1 MVPLRNRSASAL
13 ILVLAMVAL
22 LSAVVLAFFSSATTE
37 RTTAHNQAASE
48 AARHLANNASQIVM
62 AKIADATKGGTAAAP
77 LAWASQ
83 PGMIRTYDTA
93 GNAYQFHKL
102 YSAANMTVSSFS
114 LADDL
119 PPSNWKNSPGVWT
132 DLNSPAPDS
141 SGTLNYPILDP
152 AAVSGTTSVK
162 PTGFSINASVVGYT
176 GGNASS
182 TNNPAPMPV
191 RWLYQL
197 QDGTLVPGTG
207 TGNTTTVS
215 GATASQPHRGPHR
228 LLGG

>member
-1 MVPLRNRSASAL
+1 VIWAEVMGIQKSGFHLADHFSTFRKISAPFSETHTTPAFRNRSASAL

-83 PGMIRTYDTA
+83 PGMIRTYDA
-93 GNAYQFHKL
+93 SGNAYQFHKL

-119 PPSNWKNSPGVWT
+119 PPSNWKQA
-132 DLNSPAPDS
+132 PACGQTS
-141 SGTLNYPILDP
+141 TLLHRIP
-152 AAVSGTTSVK
+152 
-162 PTGFSINASVVGYT
+162 VG
-176 GGNASS
+176 
-182 TNNPAPMPV
+182 P
-191 RWLYQL
+191 
-197 QDGTLVPGTG
+197 
-207 TGNTTTVS
+207 
-215 GATASQPHRGPHR
+215 
-228 LLGG
+228 